1 MIEVKKGTRDQGK
14 INKIENKMENAK
26 SGQLLANSHGM
37 TVIIW
42 MS

>member
-1 MIEVKKGTRDQGK
+1 MIEVMKDTGGQGK
-14 INKIENKMENAK
+14 INKRENKIENAK
-26 SGQLLANSHGM
+26 SGQLLANSDGM